1 MTYFLVAYL
10 CISAP
15 IAGWIFLSVE
25 SSSRR
30 VIVGVVY
37 AVISVLVMACFAG
50 GTDKPAAKHI
60 SLIDWIGG
68 EDQKSAT
75 SCNGALDALTAGF
88 RLVDPNQQQKVMVAA
103 GKRLVLDGWMGSPLT
118 QSQVPIMKLV
128 QVGGSKREVT
138 IPATSMGRPDVVAFY
153 KNSSLNRSGFHAE
166 GILPGDLPLGD
177 YQIIAEC
184 RSGEEWDQY
193 TPSIRISVVPHEVV
207 EPLDAPYERAA
218 AQAAQQALQAAQ
230 KQVVQRSTG
239 IQKDKATQLKKKS
252 RKQSREDLLQAP
264 N

>member
-15 IAGWIFLSVE
+15 IAVWVFLSVE
-25 SSSRR
+25 GRFR
-30 VIVGVVY
+30 QVIVGVVY
-37 AVISVLVMACFAG
+37 AVISVLVMACFPG
-50 GTDKPAAKHI
+50 GTDKSAAKHI
-60 SLIDWIGG
+60 SMIDWIGG
-68 EDQKSAT
+68 ENDKRLRG
-75 SCNGALDALTAGF
+75 CNGWLDALTAGF
-88 RLVDPNQQQKVMVAA
+88 RPVDPNQQQKVMVAA
-103 GKRLVLDGWMGSPLT
+103 GKRLVLEGWMGSPLT
-118 QSQVPIMKLV
+118 QSQVPVIKLV
-128 QVGGSKREVT
+128 QMGGAKREVT
-138 IPATSMGRPDVVAFY
+138 IPATSMERPDVVAFY

-193 TPSIRISVVPHEVV
+193 TPSFRISVVPHEVV

-230 KQVVQRSTG
+230 KQVVQKSAG
-239 IQKDKATQLKKKS
+239 IQKDKAPKPQKKS
-252 RKQSREDLLQAP
+252 RTQSREGLQGP